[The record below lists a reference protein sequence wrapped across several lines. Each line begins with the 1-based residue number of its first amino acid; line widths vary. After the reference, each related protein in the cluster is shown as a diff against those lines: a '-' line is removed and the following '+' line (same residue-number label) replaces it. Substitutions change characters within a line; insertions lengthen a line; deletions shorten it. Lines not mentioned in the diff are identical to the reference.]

1 MGKEVFR
8 HSIRRLKYLS
18 VRLAIQIIF
27 LITNKVIPSHSPG
40 LAEQHNL
47 SANFI
52 SEDDL
57 IASFKTHLFLISKVF
72 ATVIDTLISDCSF
85 FASSC
90 SKAFV
95 SIRLEFVFKFL
106 KQKKQKIR
114 FSGPIFTIF
123 FTSKSYD

>member
-95 SIRLEFVFKFL
+95 SIRLEFVFQFL
-106 KQKKQKIR
+106 KQKKTENQILGTNIYNFFYLKIV
-114 FSGPIFTIF
+114 
-123 FTSKSYD
+123 